1 MSNFF
6 EAGKAAMTSERDDWE
21 TPQALFDKLD
31 AVYHF
36 TLDPCSTHEN
46 AKCAKHYTIEEDGL
60 SRSWKGETVFCN
72 PPYGR
77 NIAAWV
83 RKCAEESSHAEVV
96 MLIPSRTDTAYF
108 HDHIYKKPGVH
119 VEFIRG
125 RLKFERG
132 GVALQSA
139 PFPSMLVRWDRQDH
153 AGGTV

>member
-21 TPQALFDKLD
+21 TPQALFDELD

-46 AKCAKHYTIEEDGL
+46 AKCAKHYTVEEDGL
-60 SRSWKGETVFCN
+60 SRSWDGETVFCN

-108 HDHIYKKPGVH
+108 HDYIYH
-119 VEFIRG
+119 RAREIRFIRG
-125 RLKFERG
+125 RLHFNESKTG
-132 GVALQSA
+132 A
-139 PFPSMLVRWDRQDH
+139 PFPSMIVIF
-153 AGGTV
+153 